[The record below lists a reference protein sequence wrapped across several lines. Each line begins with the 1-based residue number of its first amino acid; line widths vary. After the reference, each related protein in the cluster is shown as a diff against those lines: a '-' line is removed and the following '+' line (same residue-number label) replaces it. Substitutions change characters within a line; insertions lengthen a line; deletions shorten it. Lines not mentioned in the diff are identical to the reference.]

1 MLTFLNGLIFRQKEG
16 NGYRG
21 IQIKINIITA
31 KRPLTAK
38 KYISIYDI
46 YHETSRHNITVY
58 ISYQSA
64 V

>member
-38 KYISIYDI
+38 
-46 YHETSRHNITVY
+46 RVY
-58 ISYQSA
+58 KHI
-64 V
+64 